1 MNGRKSWQN
10 AGLMAVASPLPTR
23 DALDVIANSSA
34 AAFAIDRNDRII
46 YWNEGAS
53 RLLGWAP
60 KEMLG
65 KFCYE
70 ALEGRDPFGNVYC
83 TKQCPVVTGTAG
95 GDDIEPYML
104 RVMAKGGALHNI
116 RVRVVALPQSGA
128 NFNCIMHLVDEG
140 NSEDVEAL
148 CRSIRAAAAGK
159 PVAPPKPDPPIS
171 VSPLTTREKEIIHL
185 LSNGFAALNIAAKLN
200 LSHATVRNHIQ
211 NILRKLEVHS
221 QVEAISVAF
230 RRGWI

>member
-1 MNGRKSWQN
+1 
-10 AGLMAVASPLPTR
+10 MALTSSLPSQ
-23 DALDVIANSSA
+23 DALDLIANSSA

-46 YWNEGAS
+46 YWNNGAS
-53 RLLGWAP
+53 KLLGWSP
-60 KEMLG
+60 NEMIG

-83 TKQCPVVTGTAG
+83 TKQCPIVVGTSAG
-95 GDDIEPYML
+95 EETEPYMI
-104 RVMAKGGALHNI
+104 RVMAKGKGPQTI
-116 RVRVVALPQSGA
+116 RVRAIALPNPGP
-128 NFNCIMHLVDEG
+128 NFNCLMHLVDHGDSNE
-140 NSEDVEAL
+140 VETL
-148 CRSIRAAAAGK
+148 VKQLRSAASGRGAA
-159 PVAPPKPDPPIS
+159 PAPAPDPAIS
-171 VSPLTTREKEIIHL
+171 VSPLTAREKEIIHL

>member
-1 MNGRKSWQN
+1 MGER
-10 AGLMAVASPLPTR
+10 MAVATSLPTP
-23 DALDVIANSSA
+23 DALDLIANSST
-34 AAFAIDRNDRII
+34 AAFAIDRADRII
-46 YWNEGAS
+46 YWNAGAAK
-53 RLLGWAP
+53 LLGWTP
-60 KEMLG
+60 GEMIG
-65 KFCYE
+65 RFCFE

-83 TKQCPVVTGTAG
+83 TKQCPIMVGTTSG
-95 GDDIEPYML
+95 EETEPYML
-104 RVMAKGGALHNI
+104 RVMAKSKGPLTI
-116 RVRVVALPQSGA
+116 RVRAVALPNAGEG
-128 NFNCIMHLVDEG
+128 FNCLMHLVDHG
-140 NSEDVEAL
+140 DSSEVEAL
-148 CRSIRAAAAGK
+148 VKQLRSAASGRI
-159 PVAPPKPDPPIS
+159 PSPPAPDPLIS

>member
-1 MNGRKSWQN
+1 
-10 AGLMAVASPLPTR
+10 MATTSTLPTQ
-23 DALDVIANSSA
+23 DALDLIANSAA

-46 YWNEGAS
+46 YWNAGAAK
-53 RLLGWAP
+53 LLGWNP
-60 KEMLG
+60 NEMIG

-83 TKQCPVVTGTAG
+83 TKQCPIVKGTTTGEET
-95 GDDIEPYML
+95 EPYML
-104 RVMAKGGALHNI
+104 RVMAKGKGQQTI
-116 RVRVVALPQSGA
+116 RVRAVALPTAGP
-128 NFNCIMHLVDEG
+128 NFNCLMHLVDHDGSGEIA
-140 NSEDVEAL
+140 NLTKQLVL
-148 CRSIRAAAAGK
+148 AAAGR
-159 PVAPPKPDPPIS
+159 PSSPAKPDPQIS

>member
-1 MNGRKSWQN
+1 
-10 AGLMAVASPLPTR
+10 MALTSSLPTQ
-23 DALDVIANSSA
+23 DALDLIANSSA

-46 YWNEGAS
+46 YWNAGATK
-53 RLLGWAP
+53 LLGWSAND
-60 KEMLG
+60 MIG

-83 TKQCPVVTGTAG
+83 TKQCPIVVGTASG
-95 GDDIEPYML
+95 EETEPYML
-104 RVMAKGGALHNI
+104 RVMAKSRGPQTI
-116 RVRVVALPQSGA
+116 RVRVIALPNPGE
-128 NFNCIMHLVDEG
+128 NFNCLMHLIDHG
-140 NSEDVEAL
+140 DSTDVETL
-148 CRSIRAAAAGK
+148 VKQLRSAASGR
-159 PVAPPKPDPPIS
+159 PSAPPPPDPPIS
-171 VSPLTTREKEIIHL
+171 VSPLTAREKEIIHL